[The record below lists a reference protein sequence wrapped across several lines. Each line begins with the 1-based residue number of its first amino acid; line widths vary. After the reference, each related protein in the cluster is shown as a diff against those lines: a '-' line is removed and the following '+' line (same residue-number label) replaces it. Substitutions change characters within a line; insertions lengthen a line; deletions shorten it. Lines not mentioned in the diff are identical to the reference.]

1 MQFKNIK
8 IKNFKSFPDNEITI
22 DLNFKGI
29 KLLSGENGSGKT
41 TIFDAIYWCIYGK
54 SKVSIDKVVNKTTGK
69 NCKVMLT
76 FIINNQEYTVL
87 RYRNSDKHG
96 NSLFLFK
103 GEEDLTLKGMN
114 KTQEKI
120 EEIIG
125 IDYNAMSSSVILS
138 SEIYKP
144 FLRATESNRLKIFES
159 IFLLGEINTYSKVL
173 KVINKKTKEEYD
185 LINEKFLE
193 KKTSIETSKSNLI
206 NYKENIKKNI
216 NFFKD
221 QISLA
226 EIELNDLK
234 KKLEESNSININVLI
249 DDLDKNIKIKEKILE
264 IENGIETLINK
275 KKPLDLDKLSDL
287 KEKLN
292 NFKNIDIEAEK
303 KKIKENE
310 EKIRINKD
318 RTYKQKDINNNIS
331 SIAYSF
337 NNLKEVLKKNKEEA
351 LDIQARIKKIQKNIE
366 TCPTCG
372 QKIEKDKHTEILNE
386 KIIKYKDI
394 ISVLK
399 ENNDKYR
406 ELLRELESKKQE
418 LSEITL
424 EETVEIKDDYI
435 EFINNFKF
443 NKQKAESEYKLL
455 YNDIRSKDESNKD
468 IDKEIKDLEFKLF
481 ENKKLLKEEKY
492 SKEYLENL
500 KNLTTNINERIKE
513 KEDEVKLANEKIKV
527 SIDIAYVEEM
537 KNNITKFLEE
547 KTEIET
553 KRNKVI
559 EKLVYQEK
567 MAEIFSNKDSGFKK
581 YFINRTIDLFN
592 EKVNLYLPFFFDEK
606 IKIIFDKN
614 LKESIVFRDKE
625 TDFNEFSSGQ
635 KTRCEI
641 AIIFSLYLLVRTMF
655 NNGTN
660 LLVFDEILDNNLDIK
675 GVNAVVDLLEDIS
688 KDSTIFIVSHKEEY
702 KEKFENVMKIIKDEN
717 GFSKVA

>member
-54 SKVSIDKVVNKTTGK
+54 SKVAVEKVINKTTGK

-76 FIINNQEYTVL
+76 FVINNQEYTIL

-96 NSLFLFK
+96 NNLFLFK
-103 GEEDLTLKGMN
+103 GNEDLTLKGMN

-125 IDYNAMSSSVILS
+125 IDYNAMSSSIILS

-159 IFLLGEINTYSKVL
+159 IFLLGEINTYNKVL
-173 KVINKKTKEEYD
+173 KVLNKKTKEEYD

-193 KKTSIETSKSNLI
+193 SKASIDTSKLNLI
-206 NYKENIKKNI
+206 NYKEKIKKNI
-216 NFFKD
+216 NFFKE
-221 QISLA
+221 QISIA
-226 EIELNDLK
+226 EKELEELK
-234 KKLEESNSININVLI
+234 RKLTESNSIDINLLMN
-249 DDLDKNIKIKEKILE
+249 DLDKNVKIKEKISE
-264 IENGIETLINK
+264 IENEIEILTNK
-275 KKPLDLDKLSDL
+275 KKYLDLDKLSEL
-287 KEKLN
+287 KEKLD
-292 NFKNIDIEAEK
+292 NFKNIDVEAEK
-303 KKIKENE
+303 KKIEENE
-310 EKIRINKD
+310 KKLKINKD
-318 RTYKQKDINNNIS
+318 KIYKQKDINNNIS
-331 SIAYSF
+331 SITYSI
-337 NNLKEVLKKNKEEA
+337 NNVKEVLKKNKEEA
-351 LDIQARIKKIQKNIE
+351 LDIQAKIKNIQKNIE

-372 QKIEKDKHTEILNE
+372 QRIEKDKHKEILNE
-386 KIIKYKDI
+386 ITIKYKNI
-394 ISVLK
+394 ISELK
-399 ENNDKYR
+399 ENNNKYK
-406 ELLRELESKKQE
+406 ELLQELEKKKQE
-418 LSEITL
+418 LEKIIF
-424 EETVEIKDDYI
+424 EETVEIKDSYI

-455 YNDIRSKDESNKD
+455 YNDIHAKEENNKE
-468 IDKEIKDLEFKLF
+468 INKEIKDLEFKLF
-481 ENKKLLKEEKY
+481 ESRRLLKEEKY

-500 KNLTTNINERIKE
+500 KNLTSNINEKIKE
-513 KEDEVKLANEKIKV
+513 KEDEIKLANERVKV
-527 SIDIAYVEEM
+527 SIDIDYVEEM
-537 KNNITKFLEE
+537 KNNISKILKE
-547 KTEIET
+547 KKQVED
-553 KRNKVI
+553 KRNKII
-559 EKLVYQEK
+559 EKLLYQEK

-592 EKVNLYLPFFFDEK
+592 EKVNLYLPFFFDEQVK
-606 IKIIFDKN
+606 ITFDKN
-614 LKESIVFRDKE
+614 LKETIVFRNKE
-625 TDFNEFSSGQ
+625 ADFNEFSSGQ